1 MKFTKYQE
9 NITNYLIPFF
19 NNSYF
24 NCRKISHSK
33 EKKLFNIFSNI
44 LEDIIEGNYYIESL
58 INSNNLNYKL
68 NNIENIKHKLD
79 NNSYFP
85 DKIKDYIYKNGKKYL
100 TYSFYI
106 NNKLINIHFMLFD
119 ILDNI
124 KLSKYDDYVYYMII
138 WLYICNKYSNT
149 NILHIDNYKNIYIYL
164 TPFKKKLP
172 KNKIDI
178 LDAINV
184 NTGYTWRSGSEIC
197 IFRKENW
204 FKTFIHET
212 IHNYNYDYLIEND
225 SNIINNIKKMFPIN
239 IDLQIHES
247 YTEIMAKLINS
258 SIFCYRFLKNNINLK
273 KNKNIILKDIIKKEK
288 FFLYLNFMLTLER
301 NYLLHQVDTILS
313 YMNLNYTDLYKKT
326 NKAQILRDT
335 LYKQNTHVFEYY
347 IIPCILLNNYNDFC
361 IWSSEYS
368 NFYRF
373 SPLSNNKDEF
383 IKLIKNNYKS
393 EILLNDLKLVKKFKN
408 NYTEKYNLLFNNTL
422 NMALLDF

>member
-149 NILHIDNYKNIYIYL
+149 NISYYSTSNSKYIL
-164 TPFKKKLP
+164 
-172 KNKIDI
+172 
-178 LDAINV
+178 
-184 NTGYTWRSGSEIC
+184 
-197 IFRKENW
+197 
-204 FKTFIHET
+204 
-212 IHNYNYDYLIEND
+212 
-225 SNIINNIKKMFPIN
+225 
-239 IDLQIHES
+239 
-247 YTEIMAKLINS
+247 
-258 SIFCYRFLKNNINLK
+258 
-273 KNKNIILKDIIKKEK
+273 
-288 FFLYLNFMLTLER
+288 
-301 NYLLHQVDTILS
+301 
-313 YMNLNYTDLYKKT
+313 
-326 NKAQILRDT
+326 
-335 LYKQNTHVFEYY
+335 
-347 IIPCILLNNYNDFC
+347 
-361 IWSSEYS
+361 
-368 NFYRF
+368 
-373 SPLSNNKDEF
+373 
-383 IKLIKNNYKS
+383 
-393 EILLNDLKLVKKFKN
+393 
-408 NYTEKYNLLFNNTL
+408 
-422 NMALLDF
+422 